1 MSNEI
6 EKSQPRE
13 ESLFESILALKST
26 MLAYIKVRLQLLG
39 MESKSAVI
47 NLALVIFCAVF
58 TAMLLLFVWPVAMVM
73 LGFLIFEWGGGYWA
87 AENQS
92 ALIWPVFLA
101 ILLVHIA
108 IAALLIVLAKW
119 RLKHVSLKQT
129 LDEIKK
135 DREWINSLKNK
146 L

>member
-13 ESLFESILALKST
+13 ESLFQSIMALKST

-39 MESKSAVI
+39 MESKSAAI
-47 NLALVIFCAVF
+47 NLALVIFCGVF
-58 TAMLLLFVWPVAMVM
+58 TAMLLFFVWPIAMVM
-73 LGFLIFEWGGGYWA
+73 LGFLVYEWSGGG
-87 AENQS
+87 
-92 ALIWPVFLA
+92 LVWPVFLV

-108 IAALLIVLAKW
+108 IAAILIVVAKW

-129 LDEIKK
+129 LDEINK